1 MIHLKLPNEIVRLRS
16 AAELVGK
23 TLGEVAK
30 YVKPGVTTLE
40 LDAIAEDYIRTRNG
54 RPAFKGYPGTNPEN
68 PFPGTLC
75 LSVND
80 VVVHGIPSTYV
91 LQEGDILSVD
101 CGAELDG
108 YFGDFAYTFAIGEIS
123 EDKRE
128 LLKVTAASLF
138 EGIDRARVGNRV
150 GDIGYAV
157 QNYCESRGFGVVK
170 ELVGHGVGR
179 ELHEEPQV
187 PNHGKRGDG
196 KKMKEGLTI
205 CIEPMINA
213 GTEKVKFMEDGW
225 TVKTEDGKAAAHYE
239 HMVCIRRGAPEVISM
254 WDYIEEVVTPPYK

>member
-1 MIHLKLPNEIVRLRS
+1 MIHLKLPNEIAKLRN

-30 YVKPGVTTLE
+30 YVRPGITTFE
-40 LDAIAEDYIRTRNG
+40 LDQIAEDYIRSHNA
-54 RPAFKGYPGTNPEN
+54 RPAFKGYPGPQPDN
-68 PFPGTLC
+68 PFPGSLC

-80 VVVHGIPSTYV
+80 VVVHGIPNDYV

-108 YFGDFAYTFAIGEIS
+108 FFGDFAYTFAIGEITA
-123 EDKRE
+123 DKKA
-128 LLKVTAASLF
+128 LLKVTAESLY
-138 EGIDRARVGNRV
+138 EGIDRARAGNRV
-150 GDIGYAV
+150 GDIGYSV
-157 QNYCESRGFGVVK
+157 QQYCESRGFGVVK

-179 ELHEEPQV
+179 ALHEDPQV

-196 KKMKEGLTI
+196 KKLREGLTI

-213 GTEKVKFMEDGW
+213 GTEKVRFMEDGW

-239 HMVCIRRGAPEVISM
+239 HMVCVRKGVPEIISM